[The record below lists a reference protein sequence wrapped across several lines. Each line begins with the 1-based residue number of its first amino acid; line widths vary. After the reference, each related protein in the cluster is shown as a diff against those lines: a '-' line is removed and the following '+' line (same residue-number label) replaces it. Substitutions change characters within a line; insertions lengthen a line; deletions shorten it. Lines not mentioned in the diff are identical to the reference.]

1 MTNFAILPST
11 GGRTATLCASLTLL
25 TAVCTSQAQTIGEL
39 AVFGDN
45 VADPGNIPALLEAG
59 NAAGLG
65 PVDTNFPPSPPY
77 FGNRY
82 SNGPV
87 AAERLGGIEGI
98 EAGSVTNLAVGNAFS
113 AQLPVSLAGGA
124 LIGNGSSIPGP
135 IGRGLAALNNTDVTS
150 QIGQYLSAR
159 PTLNADDLMLIYM
172 SANDAAL
179 ALNTIALTG
188 LSGAEAQALIIQG
201 ATANARNTVAAAAQL
216 TAAGAQQIVLA
227 NLPDIGATPAAAAGG
242 LAGITAAAGFTQV
255 ANGAL
260 ATAASQL
267 ATDSGA
273 VVTVFDS
280 FSLLNDI
287 TSNPGKYGLSNV
299 TDPCLAVLSCV
310 GDPAQA
316 DAFLFWDAFFPTAT
330 VQGIAAAALADTV
343 NAPKT
348 LAAQGEVSRYAAEK
362 FVLTMIEQGSVAE
375 HAADASPGWRITA
388 GVERLDWQRDGEVFA
403 FGYDAT
409 IDRLN
414 LAAHYHGENL
424 TAALVLS
431 RDSGDVDHRGLSS
444 GFDFDS
450 TRLGLYLGRQTDV
463 WEMALA
469 LSFGDDELDNI
480 QRRTGVAGQI
490 ARADGDADS
499 LALLLQLRRHWQLDA
514 LRVSPTLRLG
524 YSDSDLDEYSE
535 SGAVAMDQRVSSR
548 RSTASFAEVGVGL
561 NSRWFGDSQGLQVR
575 PYGSLFYRAELGS
588 DEQQINSRLVTV
600 QEVTRS
606 FAIAA
611 PDSDYWR
618 LALGLQAATQSG
630 WHFTLDGALEEGA
643 DELDGFRVG
652 VSVGYQW

>member
-1 MTNFAILPST
+1 MTIFTKNSQLPR
-11 GGRTATLCASLTLL
+11 RTTTLWASLTLL
-25 TAVCTSQAQTIGEL
+25 TAITTSQAQTIGEL

-77 FGNRY
+77 FGNRF

-87 AAERLGGIEGI
+87 AAERLAGIDGI
-98 EAGSVTNLAVGNAFS
+98 EASSVTNLAVGNAFS

-135 IGRGLAALNNTDVTS
+135 IGRGLVALNNTDVTS

-159 PTLNADDLMLIYM
+159 PTLNADDLMLVYM

-188 LSGAEAQALIIQG
+188 LGGAEAQALIIQG
-201 ATANARNTVAAAAQL
+201 ATTNALNTVAAAGQL
-216 TAAGAQQIVLA
+216 AAAGAQQIVLA

-267 ATDSGA
+267 ANDSGA

-287 TSNPGKYGLSNV
+287 TSNPGKFGLSNV
-299 TDPCLAVLSCV
+299 TDPCLAVPSCV
-310 GDPAQA
+310 GDPALA
-316 DAFLFWDAFFPTAT
+316 DAFLFWDEFFPTAT
-330 VQGIAAAALADTV
+330 VQAIAAAALADTV

-362 FVLTMIEQGSVAE
+362 FVLTMIEQGSVAHRDE
-375 HAADASPGWRITA
+375 QANPGWRITA

-403 FGYDAT
+403 FGYDAS

-414 LAAHYHGENL
+414 LAAQYHGDKL
-424 TAALVLS
+424 TAGLVLS

-450 TRLGLYLGRQTDV
+450 TRLGLYLGRQTQL
-463 WEMALA
+463 WEVALA

-480 QRRTGVAGQI
+480 ERFTGVAGQI
-490 ARADGDADS
+490 ARAEGDADTLS
-499 LALLLQLRRHWQLDA
+499 MLLQFRRHWQLDGVT
-514 LRVSPTLRLG
+514 VSPTVRLG
-524 YSDSDLDEYSE
+524 YSDSDLDEYVE
-535 SGAVAMDQRVSSR
+535 RGAVALEQRVDAR
-548 RSTASFAEVGVGL
+548 RSTASFAEIGVGV
-561 NSRWFGDSQGLQVR
+561 NSRWFGESQGLQIR

-588 DEQQINSRLVTV
+588 DEQDIASRLVTV
-600 QEVTRS
+600 QEVTRR
-606 FAIAA
+606 FAIGA
-611 PDSDYWR
+611 PDADYFR
-618 LALGLQAATQSG
+618 LALGLQAATPSG
-630 WHFTLDGALEEGA
+630 WHFSLDGALEEGA
-643 DELDGFRVG
+643 DALDGYRIG
-652 VSVGYQW
+652 ASIGYQW